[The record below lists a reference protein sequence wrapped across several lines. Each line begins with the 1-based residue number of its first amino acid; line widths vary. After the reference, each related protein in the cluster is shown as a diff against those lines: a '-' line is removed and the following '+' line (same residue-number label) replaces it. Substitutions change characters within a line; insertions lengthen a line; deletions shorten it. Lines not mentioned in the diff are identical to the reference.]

1 MAVGKERLVMKNL
14 SLLILLFVSFILFLV
29 GISIPGRG
37 TALHIIVVVTA
48 VALGFVFYILSFHEV
63 LTTPSLRGERRIFWI
78 VAIVCLPMIGN
89 LIYIIVHDALTRK
102 QIPKTDI

>member
-1 MAVGKERLVMKNL
+1 MESLIMKNL
-14 SLLILLFVSFILFLV
+14 SLLVLLSISFILFLV

-37 TALHIIVVVTA
+37 TALHILFVVTSII
-48 VALGFVFYILSFHEV
+48 LGLTFYMLSFHQV
-63 LTTPSLRGERRIFWI
+63 LTTPSLKGERRIFWI

-89 LIYIIVHDALTRK
+89 LIYIIVQDALTRA